1 MAEAFSNEPPID
13 FSRRNNRERFGQT
26 LEKVRDQFKERSPRR
41 SGGAWLDSVNPANP
55 KEIVGRVRVSSID
68 QAQEAID
75 RAARFFPEWR
85 GTVAEERAEIL
96 YKAADIMRE
105 RRWEL
110 AAWEVFEV
118 GKGWREA
125 DADVIE
131 AIDYL
136 RYYAREMVRLAA
148 PRQTQQLPGETNV
161 YLYEPRG
168 IAAIIAPWNFP
179 LAILT
184 GMTAAALATGNCAL
198 LKPAE
203 QSPIMAAHLMEILR
217 SAGLPVDACQLLA
230 RRRRARRPFSS
241 RAESS
246 SDRIHRLARSGIGNF
261 A

>member
-75 RAARFFPEWR
+75 QAARFFPEWR
-85 GTVAEERAEIL
+85 GTAAEERAEIL

-136 RYYAREMVRLAA
+136 RLLRARD
-148 PRQTQQLPGETNV
+148 G
-161 YLYEPRG
+161 
-168 IAAIIAPWNFP
+168 
-179 LAILT
+179 
-184 GMTAAALATGNCAL
+184 CAW
-198 LKPAE
+198 
-203 QSPIMAAHLMEILR
+203 
-217 SAGLPVDACQLLA
+217 
-230 RRRRARRPFSS
+230 RRRAKPNNFPAKPMFISMS
-241 RAESS
+241 RAASP
-246 SDRIHRLARSGIGNF
+246 RSLRRGIF
-261 A
+261 RWRFSPA